1 MVIKHTVDPSFPFN
15 GNFVPSMF
23 MFMLIYLNV
32 IFRIIYIYIYIYICM
47 YVCMY
52 IYIYIIKDK
61 IERKSNVDFKLDSSF
76 CVICHI

>member
-15 GNFVPSMF
+15 GNFVLSMF

-32 IFRIIYIYIYIYICM
+32 IFKIIYI
-47 YVCMY
+47 Y